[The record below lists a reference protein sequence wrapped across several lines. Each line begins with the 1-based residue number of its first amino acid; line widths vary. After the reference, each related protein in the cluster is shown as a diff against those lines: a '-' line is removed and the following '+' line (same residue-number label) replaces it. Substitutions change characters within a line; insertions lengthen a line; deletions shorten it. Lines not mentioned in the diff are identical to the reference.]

1 MLSRLRGMYAF
12 PIRDEYV
19 PEPFTLYNCIRALPP
34 ATSRWVDTLGR
45 KKQETF
51 CSISEEYENPSDNTM
66 RINPGQPRTHLRELL
81 LDSVRHHL
89 VADVPVGMFLSS
101 GIDSTSLVDFIWVLD
116 TSPPHR

>member
-12 PIRDEYV
+12 SIRDEYV
-19 PEPFTLYNCIRALPP
+19 PEPFTLYKGIRALPP
-34 ATSRWVDTLGR
+34 GTSRWVDTLGR

-101 GIDSTSLVDFIWVLD
+101 GIDSTSLVDFIWDSGYV
-116 TSPPHR
+116 PPT